1 MKCKFTFTLV
11 EIILVMVLLSTI
23 LGLAA
28 PSLSKFSSSTQLKD
42 TAQQMVALSRY
53 AQQLAISKSKTIDFW
68 VDLENQ
74 SYGVKPTFEEVL
86 TDDFEKKYEL
96 PSRQK
101 FVFDL
106 NETPQT
112 TFYADGTY
120 ESNFETFNI
129 EDAQGALVYFSWE
142 LTRPSL
148 KISLE
153 AE

>member
-11 EIILVMVLLSTI
+11 EIVLVMVLLSTI

-42 TAQQMVALSRY
+42 TAHQMLAASRY
-53 AQQLAISKSKTIDFW
+53 AQQLSVSKSKKIDFW

-74 SYGVKPTFEEVL
+74 SYGVKSTIEEDS
-86 TDDFEKKYEL
+86 TDVYDKKFEL
-96 PSRQK
+96 PNHQK
-101 FVFDL
+101 LIFELD
-106 NETPQT
+106 ETPLT

-142 LTRPSL
+142 STRPSL
-148 KISLE
+148 KISWE
-153 AE
+153 DE